1 MQRKV
6 ARTALF
12 VFVATFGLILL
23 PAAQAAQCS
32 NGGIAGDWG
41 LTSTGS
47 VVVPTGAIPFGAVGR
62 LNFDVE
68 GNIVGTQTASANG
81 HTTFE
86 NIKGTITVH
95 PNCTAVATVSVFE
108 GGTLVRTTALRAVFV
123 DNQTKFRVIFAHVA
137 LPTGGS
143 LPTVITIEG
152 DRLF

>member
-1 MQRKV
+1 MQRKFP
-6 ARTALF
+6 RKAL
-12 VFVATFGLILL
+12 VVLVATFGLILL

-41 LTSTGS
+41 FTSTGN
-47 VVVPTGAIPFGAVGR
+47 VVLPTGTIPFGAVGR
-62 LNFDVE
+62 ISFDVA
-68 GNIVGTQTASANG
+68 GNIVGTQTASVNG

-86 NIKGTITVH
+86 TIKGTITVH
-95 PNCTAVATVSVFE
+95 PNCTAVASVSIFE
-108 GGTLVRTTALRAVFV
+108 GGTLVRTTGLRAVFV
-123 DNQTKFRVIFAHVA
+123 DNQTKFRVIFANVA